1 MNVLR
6 NSRRWFLGFAAAAC
20 ASVFAAGAVNAQG
33 FGVLAGPSTSTGGAV
48 PTKPG
53 TGSAAGVNPAIGA
66 LTPSTQFGA
75 AADGRGPQLG
85 KELTQQY
92 QIGMTVT
99 AQGGPCRGIYATAPV
114 PTDWPE
120 QHVTIIK
127 EESTPSVQAS
137 EYRIIGGTVKQL
149 LVSMPFIAGGEEA
162 KALVTLEVR
171 RHSQTPPTDTSIYVL
186 PNDKKMPKELRIYLT
201 PSPSIE
207 SNHSKIRA
215 IAKEIAAEHK
225 DAGGWERVEAI
236 YDWTRAKVE
245 YKKGPLKGALRSL
258 ADGTGDCEEL
268 SSLFIAICR
277 ASGIPARIVW
287 VPDHCYPEFYLE
299 DREGKGYWFPCQA
312 AGTRE
317 FGGITE
323 HRPILQKGDNFQVP
337 EKKDRVR
344 YVAEY
349 LTGKGGNPKVK
360 FHREQLGST
369 E

>member
-1 MNVLR
+1 MILMR
-6 NSRRWFLGFAAAAC
+6 ISRRWILGLAAATC
-20 ASVFAAGAVNAQG
+20 GALCSTGDAVAQG
-33 FGVLAGPSTSTGGAV
+33 FGVNAGPSTGAV

-53 TGSAAGVNPAIGA
+53 AGANAAIGE
-66 LTPSTQFGA
+66 LTPTTQFGA

-99 AQGGPCRGIYATAPV
+99 AQGGACRGIYATAPV

-120 QHVTIIK
+120 QHVAIIK
-127 EESTPSVQAS
+127 EESTPTVQAS

-149 LVSMPFIAGGEEA
+149 LVSMPYIPAGDEA

-171 RHSQTPPTDTSIYVL
+171 RFSQTPPTDTSIYVL
-186 PNDKKMPKELRIYLT
+186 PNEKKMPKELRVYLT

-215 IAKEIAAEHK
+215 IAKELAAEHK
-225 DAGGWERVEAI
+225 DADAWKRVEAI
-236 YDWTRAKVE
+236 YDWTREKVE
-245 YKKGPLKGALRSL
+245 YKKGPLKGAIRSL

-277 ASGIPARIVW
+277 ASNIPARIVW

-337 EKKDRVR
+337 EKKERVR

-360 FHREQLGST
+360 FHRDQLGST
-369 E
+369 P